1 MAKFENLPNQITD
14 LATEWDGHSGME
26 VEDFISRKIEKT
38 EGQDIVD
45 ASYDSSTSILTLLK
59 SNGDKV
65 ETEVSVIPPTYS
77 YGIMVYGVML
87 DNKTDKIY
95 TEANSSLLMQYNSDR
110 NVKVG
115 IAMYA
120 VATTSVTTDRI
131 GPFNVK
137 ISYGTQSGTFRV
149 NNIKYNQC
157 IIDPST
163 GAITGVNVSSE
174 ELIDTLAWI
183 DITELFTKTQSAKK
197 ITAQVID
204 DPEVEDTLDLP
215 ITTEVITLNYNG
227 EVVLSNNL
235 VNFSLTG
242 GTTSN
247 YHLEGFNNGSAFST
261 SGGVLNYSSL
271 TSGLNQL
278 AVKAVHNTESSIY
291 TDYIYVD
298 IIYTYNCVETIVAIN
313 GVSNGIANNGV
324 ATLYELTVFSP
335 DNSSMAI
342 TTYLENEM
350 PDSESMNPTEI
361 MKYEVISASSYNEQ
375 GVYDTSYKK
384 YIEINSSDSE
394 KYLVIKVDDTYYK
407 FYTVFT
413 NSLGQTTAYTSNF
426 KTMRVEAVNPE
437 FIYSQDIAPSKN
449 FDQIEGYLNDILL
462 LTNMP
467 LVQIRLR

>member
-1 MAKFENLPNQITD
+1 
-14 LATEWDGHSGME
+14 
-26 VEDFISRKIEKT
+26 
-38 EGQDIVD
+38 
-45 ASYDSSTSILTLLK
+45 
-59 SNGDKV
+59 
-65 ETEVSVIPPTYS
+65 
-77 YGIMVYGVML
+77 ML

-174 ELIDTLAWI
+174 ELINTLAWI

-298 IIYTYNCVETIVAIN
+298 IIYTYNCAETIVAIN

-394 KYLVIKVDDTYYK
+394 NI
-407 FYTVFT
+407 
-413 NSLGQTTAYTSNF
+413 Q
-426 KTMRVEAVNPE
+426 
-437 FIYSQDIAPSKN
+437 
-449 FDQIEGYLNDILL
+449 
-462 LTNMP
+462 
-467 LVQIRLR
+467 

>member
-149 NNIKYNQC
+149 NN
-157 IIDPST
+157 
-163 GAITGVNVSSE
+163 
-174 ELIDTLAWI
+174 
-183 DITELFTKTQSAKK
+183 
-197 ITAQVID
+197 
-204 DPEVEDTLDLP
+204 
-215 ITTEVITLNYNG
+215 
-227 EVVLSNNL
+227 
-235 VNFSLTG
+235 
-242 GTTSN
+242 
-247 YHLEGFNNGSAFST
+247 
-261 SGGVLNYSSL
+261 
-271 TSGLNQL
+271 
-278 AVKAVHNTESSIY
+278 
-291 TDYIYVD
+291 
-298 IIYTYNCVETIVAIN
+298 
-313 GVSNGIANNGV
+313 
-324 ATLYELTVFSP
+324 
-335 DNSSMAI
+335 
-342 TTYLENEM
+342 
-350 PDSESMNPTEI
+350 
-361 MKYEVISASSYNEQ
+361 
-375 GVYDTSYKK
+375 
-384 YIEINSSDSE
+384 
-394 KYLVIKVDDTYYK
+394 
-407 FYTVFT
+407 
-413 NSLGQTTAYTSNF
+413 
-426 KTMRVEAVNPE
+426 
-437 FIYSQDIAPSKN
+437 
-449 FDQIEGYLNDILL
+449 
-462 LTNMP
+462 
-467 LVQIRLR
+467 